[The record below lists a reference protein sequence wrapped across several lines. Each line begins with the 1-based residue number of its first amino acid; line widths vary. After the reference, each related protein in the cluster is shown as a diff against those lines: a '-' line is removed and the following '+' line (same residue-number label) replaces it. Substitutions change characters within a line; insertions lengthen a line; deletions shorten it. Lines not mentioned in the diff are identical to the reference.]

1 MKVLSVGAL
10 TRMVKELLED
20 GFPEVTVEG
29 EISNF
34 KAASSGHWYFNL
46 KDREAMIQAVMF
58 RGNARSVSFE
68 PADGSLVRVTGG
80 VTVYEARGQYQI
92 LVRRMEAAGA
102 GRILAMLE
110 ERKRK
115 LAAEGLFDEGR
126 KRPLPRFPS
135 RIAVI
140 TSPTG
145 AAIHDILTVLGRR
158 NAGIDVVVIP
168 AAVQGEAAPRELIR
182 GIEIANRHRL
192 GEVLIIGRGGGS
204 LEDLLAFSDEG
215 LVRAVAASELPV
227 ISAVGHEIDWA
238 LSDFAADLRAATP
251 SAAAELVSES
261 RESLRDEVAQ
271 LKAELETGINSR
283 LSEARFVLSRFEPDA
298 IEGRFMRLLHP
309 ILRGLD
315 EAKALIEKGMGERLV
330 DSRHRLELA
339 FGRIEASSPQ
349 TILEKGYSVV
359 RDSEGK
365 VLRDAATTEP
375 GARVDIRFAKGGAKA
390 LVEEIG
396 A

>member
-29 EISNF
+29 EISNR